1 MNDLKGKTAL
11 VTGAGRG
18 IGAAIYG
25 ALGAAGAGVI
35 GTATGDEGLENIR
48 LLTKQG
54 GFQGEAMHYDAADK
68 SAEPALFKN
77 IGDTF
82 GAPDIVVCNAGVTA
96 DTLLIRMKDEDW
108 ERVIR
113 TNLSAVFRLARIA
126 VTAMMKKRFGRLIG
140 VSSIVARMGNVG
152 QANYCASKAGME
164 GFFRAV
170 AKEVAARGVT
180 VNTVA
185 PGFIDT
191 DMTKNL
197 PNTWK
202 EFLIAQTPA
211 KRMGN
216 AEEVAAAV
224 LFLASSSASYI
235 TGHTLH
241 VNGGMMMS

>member
-1 MNDLKGKTAL
+1 MTPPINRRRRRYSK
-11 VTGAGRG
+11 
-18 IGAAIYG
+18 IS
-25 ALGAAGAGVI
+25 VI
-35 GTATGDEGLENIR
+35 L
-48 LLTKQG
+48 
-54 GFQGEAMHYDAADK
+54 
-68 SAEPALFKN
+68 
-77 IGDTF
+77 F
-82 GAPDIVVCNAGVTA
+82 GAPDIVVCNAGITA

-108 ERVIR
+108 ERVIQ

-126 VTAMMKKRFGRLIG
+126 VAAMMKKRFGRLIG
-140 VSSIVARMGNVG
+140 VSSVVARMGNAG

-197 PNTWK
+197 PDTWK

-211 KRMGN
+211 KRM
-216 AEEVAAAV
+216 APPKKWRPPCYFWHPLPLLILRDIRFMSTAA
-224 LFLASSSASYI
+224 
-235 TGHTLH
+235 
-241 VNGGMMMS
+241 

>member
-1 MNDLKGKTAL
+1 
-11 VTGAGRG
+11 
-18 IGAAIYG
+18 
-25 ALGAAGAGVI
+25 
-35 GTATGDEGLENIR
+35 
-48 LLTKQG
+48 
-54 GFQGEAMHYDAADK
+54 
-68 SAEPALFKN
+68 
-77 IGDTF
+77 
-82 GAPDIVVCNAGVTA
+82 
-96 DTLLIRMKDEDW
+96 MKDEDW
-108 ERVIR
+108 ERVIQ

-126 VTAMMKKRFGRLIG
+126 VAAMMKKRFGRLIG
-140 VSSIVARMGNVG
+140 VSSVVARMGNAG

-197 PNTWK
+197 PDTWK

-211 KRMGN
+211 KRMGA

>member
-1 MNDLKGKTAL
+1 MAL
-11 VTGAGRG
+11 WA
-18 IGAAIYG
+18 
-25 ALGAAGAGVI
+25 AAGAGVI

-48 LLTKQG
+48 LLAKQG
-54 GFQGEAMHYDAADK
+54 GFQGEAMRYDAADE
-68 SAEPALFKN
+68 SAESALFKN

-82 GAPDIVVCNAGVTA
+82 GAPDIVVCNAGIVA

-108 ERVIR
+108 ERVIH
-113 TNLSAVFRLARIA
+113 TNLSAVFRLSRIA

-140 VSSIVARMGNVG
+140 VSSIVARMGNAG

-164 GFFRAV
+164 GLFRAV

-197 PNTWK
+197 PSDWK
-202 EFLIAQTPA
+202 DLIIAQTPA

-224 LFLASSSASYI
+224 LFLASPSASYI

>member
-1 MNDLKGKTAL
+1 
-11 VTGAGRG
+11 
-18 IGAAIYG
+18 
-25 ALGAAGAGVI
+25 
-35 GTATGDEGLENIR
+35 
-48 LLTKQG
+48 
-54 GFQGEAMHYDAADK
+54 
-68 SAEPALFKN
+68 
-77 IGDTF
+77 
-82 GAPDIVVCNAGVTA
+82 
-96 DTLLIRMKDEDW
+96 
-108 ERVIR
+108 
-113 TNLSAVFRLARIA
+113 
-126 VTAMMKKRFGRLIG
+126 MMKKRFGRLIG
-140 VSSIVARMGNVG
+140 VSSVVARMGNAG

-197 PNTWK
+197 PDTWK

-211 KRMGN
+211 KRMGA